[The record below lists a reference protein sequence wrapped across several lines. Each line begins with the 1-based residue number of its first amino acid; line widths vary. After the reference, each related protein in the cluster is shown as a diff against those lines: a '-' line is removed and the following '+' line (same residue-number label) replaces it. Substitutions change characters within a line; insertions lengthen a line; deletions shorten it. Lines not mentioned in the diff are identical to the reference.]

1 MRRIASVVVLAL
13 LCAVIAN
20 TAAGSRTSRDATC
33 RGATNWSAANR
44 LIGRVAT
51 IRGRVASAKFAASSN
66 GSPTFLDVGVPYPDP
81 RRFTVVI
88 WIENRARF
96 GQPEV
101 RYLGRT
107 VCVRGLIRSY
117 RGGAETFATSP
128 AQIAIAG

>member
-1 MRRIASVVVLAL
+1 MASVVVLAL
-13 LCAVIAN
+13 LFAVIAN
-20 TAAGSRTSRDATC
+20 AAAESRTSPVATC

-51 IRGRVASAKFAASSN
+51 IRGRVASTKFAASSN
-66 GSPTFLDVGVPYPDP
+66 GSPTFLNLGVPYPEP

-96 GQPEV
+96 DRPEV

-128 AQIAIAG
+128 AQIAIAR